1 MNETSGPPNTPEFPD
16 VPAFVSVLNRHGVSY
31 VVIGGYVAQGFIA
44 DYVTHDVDFTP
55 ATDRENLNR
64 LSLALK
70 PLEATGRQF
79 PLRVPDCPGFSLR
92 RGAIPTPVTL
102 QMDEGHCF
110 LSPLR
115 HVGLNWEKLVG
126 GQVHGVGRQNEV
138 G

>member
-1 MNETSGPPNTPEFPD
+1 M
-16 VPAFVSVLNRHGVSY
+16 RY

-115 HVGLNWEKLVG
+115 TWV
-126 GQVHGVGRQNEV
+126 
-138 G
+138 